1 MTIPY
6 DCFSLDISDQ
16 NLLFVSN
23 LEGRVG
29 MEQKKIRRAIYIFV
43 AIVPLLLAG
52 CSSSSSSDASDVSSD
67 LLDYFT
73 ESANVLSVKDASLS
87 SCPSA
92 TLGQMADA
100 FMTNPSW
107 RDFPSTSGGTVVEL
121 TGEISYDGFPADALI
136 QFDLS
141 GGSFEAVYLGIN
153 NVDQN
158 MLILSA
164 LLTKMCNAAY

>member
-1 MTIPY
+1 MRSTMRKRPIY
-6 DCFSLDISDQ
+6 VLLTAIS
-16 NLLFVSN
+16 
-23 LEGRVG
+23 
-29 MEQKKIRRAIYIFV
+29 
-43 AIVPLLLAG
+43 LLLAG
-52 CSSSSSSDASDVSSD
+52 CSSSSSSDSADASSD

-73 ESANVLSVKDASLS
+73 ESANVSSVKDASLS

-92 TLGQMADA
+92 TLGEMADA

-107 RDFPSTSGGTVVEL
+107 RDFPSTTGGTVVEL
-121 TGEISYDGFPADALI
+121 TGEISYDGLPADALI

-153 NVDQN
+153 DVDQSR
-158 MLILSA
+158 LVLSA

>member
-1 MTIPY
+1 MRSKLSKRP
-6 DCFSLDISDQ
+6 
-16 NLLFVSN
+16 
-23 LEGRVG
+23 
-29 MEQKKIRRAIYIFV
+29 IYILL

-52 CSSSSSSDASDVSSD
+52 CSSSSDSSDASSD

-73 ESANVLSVKDASLS
+73 ESANVSSVKDASLG

-107 RDFPSTSGGTVVEL
+107 RDFPSTTGGTVVEL
-121 TGEISYDGFPADALI
+121 TGEISYDGLPADALI

-153 NVDQN
+153 NVDQS
-158 MLILSA
+158 LLVLSA
-164 LLTKMCNAAY
+164 LLTKMCDATY

>member
-1 MTIPY
+1 MRSTTSKRPIY
-6 DCFSLDISDQ
+6 VLLAVIS
-16 NLLFVSN
+16 
-23 LEGRVG
+23 
-29 MEQKKIRRAIYIFV
+29 
-43 AIVPLLLAG
+43 LLLAG
-52 CSSSSSSDASDVSSD
+52 CSSSSSSDASDATSD

-73 ESANVLSVKDASLS
+73 ESSNVLSVKDASLS

-153 NVDQN
+153 NIDQS
-158 MLILSA
+158 MLMLSS
-164 LLTKMCNAAY
+164 LLNKMCDATY

>member
-1 MTIPY
+1 MRSTMSKRPIY
-6 DCFSLDISDQ
+6 VLLAVIS
-16 NLLFVSN
+16 
-23 LEGRVG
+23 
-29 MEQKKIRRAIYIFV
+29 
-43 AIVPLLLAG
+43 LLLAG
-52 CSSSSSSDASDVSSD
+52 CSSSSSSDASDATSD

-73 ESANVLSVKDASLS
+73 ESSNVLSVKDASLS

-153 NVDQN
+153 NVDQS
-158 MLILSA
+158 LLVLSA
-164 LLTKMCNAAY
+164 LLNKMCDATY

>member
-1 MTIPY
+1 MRILMSKKPIY
-6 DCFSLDISDQ
+6 V
-16 NLLFVSN
+16 LLA
-23 LEGRVG
+23 L
-29 MEQKKIRRAIYIFV
+29 I
-43 AIVPLLLAG
+43 PLLIAG

-73 ESANVLSVKDASLS
+73 ESANVSSVKDASIG

-121 TGEISYDGFPADALI
+121 TGEISYDGFPAEALI

-153 NVDQN
+153 NVDQSR
-158 MLILSA
+158 LVLSA
-164 LLTKMCNAAY
+164 LLNKMCESTY

>member
-1 MTIPY
+1 MKSTMRKRPIY
-6 DCFSLDISDQ
+6 VLLVVIS
-16 NLLFVSN
+16 
-23 LEGRVG
+23 
-29 MEQKKIRRAIYIFV
+29 
-43 AIVPLLLAG
+43 LLLAG
-52 CSSSSSSDASDVSSD
+52 CSSSSSSDSADASSD

-73 ESANVLSVKDASLS
+73 DSANVSSVKDASLS

-92 TLGQMADA
+92 TLGEMADA

-107 RDFPSTSGGTVVEL
+107 RDFPSTTGGTVVEL
-121 TGEISYDGFPADALI
+121 TGEISYDGLPADALI

-153 NVDQN
+153 DVDQN
-158 MLILSA
+158 RLVLSA

>member
-1 MTIPY
+1 MRSTMSKRPIY
-6 DCFSLDISDQ
+6 VLLAVIS
-16 NLLFVSN
+16 
-23 LEGRVG
+23 
-29 MEQKKIRRAIYIFV
+29 
-43 AIVPLLLAG
+43 LLLTG
-52 CSSSSSSDASDVSSD
+52 CSSSSSSDASDATSD

-73 ESANVLSVKDASLS
+73 ESSNVLSVKDASIS

-153 NVDQN
+153 NVDQS
-158 MLILSA
+158 LLVLSA
-164 LLTKMCNAAY
+164 LLNKMCDATY

>member
-1 MTIPY
+1 MKNKINRKP
-6 DCFSLDISDQ
+6 
-16 NLLFVSN
+16 LFV
-23 LEGRVG
+23 LLAVL
-29 MEQKKIRRAIYIFV
+29 
-43 AIVPLLLAG
+43 PLILAG

-73 ESANVLSVKDASLS
+73 DSANVSSVKDASLG

-100 FMTNPSW
+100 FMSNPSW

-121 TGEISYDGFPADALI
+121 TGEISYDGYPSNALI
-136 QFDLS
+136 QFNLS

-153 NVDQN
+153 DVDQS
-158 MLILSA
+158 LLTLSA
-164 LLTKMCNAAY
+164 LLGKMCDATY

>member
-1 MTIPY
+1 MSKRP
-6 DCFSLDISDQ
+6 
-16 NLLFVSN
+16 
-23 LEGRVG
+23 
-29 MEQKKIRRAIYIFV
+29 IYILL

-52 CSSSSSSDASDVSSD
+52 CSSSSDSSDTSSD

-73 ESANVLSVKDASLS
+73 ESANVSSVKDARLG

-121 TGEISYDGFPADALI
+121 TGEISYDGLPADALI

-153 NVDQN
+153 DVDQSR
-158 MLILSA
+158 LVLSA
-164 LLTKMCNAAY
+164 LLTKMCDAA

>member
-1 MTIPY
+1 MRSKMSKRP
-6 DCFSLDISDQ
+6 
-16 NLLFVSN
+16 
-23 LEGRVG
+23 
-29 MEQKKIRRAIYIFV
+29 IYILL

-52 CSSSSSSDASDVSSD
+52 CSSSSDSSDTSSD

-73 ESANVLSVKDASLS
+73 ESANVSSVKDASLS
-87 SCPSA
+87 SCPLA

-107 RDFPSTSGGTVVEL
+107 RDFPSTTGGTVVEL
-121 TGEISYDGFPADALI
+121 TGEISYDGLPADALI

-153 NVDQN
+153 NVDQSR
-158 MLILSA
+158 LVLSA
-164 LLTKMCNAAY
+164 LLSKMCDATY

>member
-1 MTIPY
+1 MRILMSKKPIY
-6 DCFSLDISDQ
+6 F
-16 NLLFVSN
+16 LLA
-23 LEGRVG
+23 L
-29 MEQKKIRRAIYIFV
+29 I
-43 AIVPLLLAG
+43 PLLLAG

-73 ESANVLSVKDASLS
+73 ESANVSSVKDGSIG

-121 TGEISYDGFPADALI
+121 TGEISYDGFPAEALI

-153 NVDQN
+153 NVDQSR
-158 MLILSA
+158 LVLSA
-164 LLTKMCNAAY
+164 LLNKMCESTY

>member
-1 MTIPY
+1 MRSTMSKRPIY
-6 DCFSLDISDQ
+6 VLLAVIS
-16 NLLFVSN
+16 
-23 LEGRVG
+23 
-29 MEQKKIRRAIYIFV
+29 
-43 AIVPLLLAG
+43 LLLAG
-52 CSSSSSSDASDVSSD
+52 CSSSSSSDASDATSD

-73 ESANVLSVKDASLS
+73 ESSNVLSVKDASIS

-92 TLGQMADA
+92 TLGEMADA

-153 NVDQN
+153 NVDQS
-158 MLILSA
+158 LLVLSA
-164 LLTKMCNAAY
+164 LLNKMCDATY

>member
-1 MTIPY
+1 MRSKMSKRP
-6 DCFSLDISDQ
+6 
-16 NLLFVSN
+16 
-23 LEGRVG
+23 
-29 MEQKKIRRAIYIFV
+29 IYIFL
-43 AIVPLLLAG
+43 AIFSLLLAG
-52 CSSSSSSDASDVSSD
+52 CSSSSDSSDVSSD

-73 ESANVLSVKDASLS
+73 ESANVSSVKDASLS

-107 RDFPSTSGGTVVEL
+107 RDFPSTTGGTVVEL
-121 TGEISYDGFPADALI
+121 TGEISYDGLPADALI

-153 NVDQN
+153 DVDQS
-158 MLILSA
+158 MLMLSS
-164 LLTKMCNAAY
+164 LLNKMCDAAY

>member
-1 MTIPY
+1 MRSKMSKRPMYI
-6 DCFSLDISDQ
+6 
-16 NLLFVSN
+16 LL
-23 LEGRVG
+23 
-29 MEQKKIRRAIYIFV
+29 
-43 AIVPLLLAG
+43 AIVSLLLAG
-52 CSSSSSSDASDVSSD
+52 CSSSSDSSDTSSD

-73 ESANVLSVKDASLS
+73 ESANVLSVKDASLG

-107 RDFPSTSGGTVVEL
+107 RDFPSTTGSTVVEL
-121 TGEISYDGFPADALI
+121 TGEISYDGLPAEALI

-153 NVDQN
+153 NVDQSR
-158 MLILSA
+158 LVLSA
-164 LLTKMCNAAY
+164 LLTKMCNATY

>member
-1 MTIPY
+1 MRSKMSKRP
-6 DCFSLDISDQ
+6 
-16 NLLFVSN
+16 
-23 LEGRVG
+23 
-29 MEQKKIRRAIYIFV
+29 IYILL
-43 AIVPLLLAG
+43 AIFSLLLAG
-52 CSSSSSSDASDVSSD
+52 CSSSSDSSDASSD

-73 ESANVLSVKDASLS
+73 ESANVSSVKDASLS

-107 RDFPSTSGGTVVEL
+107 RDFPSTTGGTVVEL
-121 TGEISYDGFPADALI
+121 TGEISYDGLPADALI

-153 NVDQN
+153 NVDQS
-158 MLILSA
+158 MLMLSS
-164 LLTKMCNAAY
+164 LLNKMCDAAY

>member
-1 MTIPY
+1 MRSTTSKRPIY
-6 DCFSLDISDQ
+6 VLLAVIS
-16 NLLFVSN
+16 
-23 LEGRVG
+23 
-29 MEQKKIRRAIYIFV
+29 
-43 AIVPLLLAG
+43 LLLAG
-52 CSSSSSSDASDVSSD
+52 CSSSSSSDASDATSD

-73 ESANVLSVKDASLS
+73 ESSNVLSVKDASLS

-153 NVDQN
+153 NVDQS
-158 MLILSA
+158 MLMLSS

>member
-1 MTIPY
+1 MRSTMSKRPIY
-6 DCFSLDISDQ
+6 VLLAVIS
-16 NLLFVSN
+16 
-23 LEGRVG
+23 
-29 MEQKKIRRAIYIFV
+29 
-43 AIVPLLLAG
+43 LLLAG
-52 CSSSSSSDASDVSSD
+52 CSSSSSSDASDATSD

-73 ESANVLSVKDASLS
+73 ESSNVLSVKDASLS

-121 TGEISYDGFPADALI
+121 TGEISYDGYPADALI

-153 NVDQN
+153 NIDQS
-158 MLILSA
+158 MLMLSS
-164 LLTKMCNAAY
+164 LLRKMCDATY

>member
-1 MTIPY
+1 MSKRPIY
-6 DCFSLDISDQ
+6 VLLAVIS
-16 NLLFVSN
+16 
-23 LEGRVG
+23 
-29 MEQKKIRRAIYIFV
+29 
-43 AIVPLLLAG
+43 LLLAG
-52 CSSSSSSDASDVSSD
+52 CSSSSSSDASDATSD

-73 ESANVLSVKDASLS
+73 ESSNVLSVKDASIS

-153 NVDQN
+153 NVDQS
-158 MLILSA
+158 LLVLSA
-164 LLTKMCNAAY
+164 LLNKMCDATY

>member
-1 MTIPY
+1 MRSTMSKRPIY
-6 DCFSLDISDQ
+6 VLLAVIS
-16 NLLFVSN
+16 
-23 LEGRVG
+23 
-29 MEQKKIRRAIYIFV
+29 
-43 AIVPLLLAG
+43 LLLAG
-52 CSSSSSSDASDVSSD
+52 CSSSSSSDASDATSD

-73 ESANVLSVKDASLS
+73 ESSNDLSVKDASIS

-153 NVDQN
+153 NVDQS
-158 MLILSA
+158 LLVLSA
-164 LLTKMCNAAY
+164 LLNKMCDATY